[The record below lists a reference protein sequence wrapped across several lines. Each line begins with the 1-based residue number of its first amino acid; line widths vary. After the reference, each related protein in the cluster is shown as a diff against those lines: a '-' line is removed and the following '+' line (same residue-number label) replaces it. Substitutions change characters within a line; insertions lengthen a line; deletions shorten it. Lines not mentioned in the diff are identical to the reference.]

1 MRIETIFIDGFGV
14 WHESRLEPDSGL
26 TVVRGDNEAGKTT
39 LLAFIRAILFGFETN
54 QYPAVAGGRRGGWL
68 EVVTADDRRFRI
80 ERYGDRGG
88 QGAVRV
94 TGEDGLD
101 RGPEYL
107 SKLLHGVE
115 ASVYRNVFAFRLEEL
130 SELKGLT
137 EGGVAAR
144 IYGAGLGTGA
154 ASALAVESGLR
165 GEVAGLFKPGGSNP
179 RINQLLKEI
188 EEVERQLNVLD
199 LPAEYAAA
207 RGRLAELEADQERLA
222 ASIESLGGE
231 RRGLERIDAGWQPTQ
246 ELRAAE
252 EALAA
257 EPDPGPG
264 LAGALERFTKLEAAL
279 RASQER
285 LDDAAARL
293 AGNGDRLAELHPDEP
308 LLSRRADVERLL
320 ESQAAVRGEAG
331 ALREGQAQLAAA
343 ERQLEET
350 LAQLGDGWTEE
361 RVTQLDL
368 SVATRAALGGRF
380 RDLLE
385 GAAREVDR
393 REVEVASAEA
403 AVAEATEEMDALD
416 RRLTADTGPAPS
428 TVPEPARDRWLPI
441 SLAGAGFVVAVGLAL
456 AGAPVAAVAAV
467 AAAGLVA
474 AAAAWTLVARGV
486 RGGDPMGARRAA
498 VEERRAMAADR
509 LAQAVRTRDAA
520 RSALEAAARAGGDA
534 AAEWRTWLT
543 GHGFDPELDRET
555 VRSVFEVATAAR
567 ATIRRRDEAAET
579 VRRLTARR
587 EAVLGE
593 ARALL
598 EALGRSAA
606 QESIA
611 AALDALG
618 GELREALAA
627 EQEAAR
633 LEGEVREMASDEE
646 HAAARRDQD
655 AGALAAL
662 LEECGVAS
670 EAELRERVALL
681 ERRRTLEEAASRAR
695 QSLAILT
702 GHGGAADRLVTEIA
716 AVADIGAVRDRL
728 AAIRTEL
735 DAVAASRDVV
745 LQEMGALQRQ
755 IETLEASVEMSA
767 ARQHHVDLV
776 SRLEAE
782 AEDWSVRRLA
792 VGLMERT
799 RQRYERE
806 HRPGV
811 IRTAEAFLAEW
822 TDGRWVRIV
831 APLGGAID
839 GLERADGRQVAIG
852 GLSRGTQE
860 QLYLALRFGLIE
872 HFADEAE
879 PLPIVM
885 DETLV
890 NFDEA
895 RAERTART
903 IEQLSARHQILYFTC
918 RTTTPLRSPA
928 VVRLHPPTLAGA
940 VGADLPPAVER
951 VTA

>member
-1 MRIETIFIDGFGV
+1 MRIRSIFIDGFGI
-14 WHESRLEPDSGL
+14 WHESRLEPDAGL
-26 TVVRGDNEAGKTT
+26 TVVSGDNEAGKTT

-68 EVVTADDRRFRI
+68 DVVTADERAFRI

-88 QGAVRV
+88 QGAVHV
-94 TGEDGLD
+94 TGEDGVD
-101 RGPEYL
+101 RGAEYL
-107 SKLLHGVE
+107 SRLLHGVE

-154 ASALAVESGLR
+154 ASALAVETGLR

-188 EEVERQLNVLD
+188 EEVERQLSGLD
-199 LPAEYAAA
+199 LPADYAAA
-207 RGRLAELEADQERLA
+207 RGSLAELEVEQERLA
-222 ASIESLGGE
+222 TSIDSLGSE
-231 RRGLERIDAGWQPTQ
+231 RRRLERIVAGWQPTQ

-252 EALAA
+252 AALAT
-257 EPDPGPG
+257 EPDLGAGP
-264 LAGALERFTKLEAAL
+264 AGALERFTRLEAAL

-293 AGNGDRLAELHPDEP
+293 ASRRERLAELHPDEP
-308 LLSRRADVERLL
+308 LLTRRSEVEGLL
-320 ESQAAVRGEAG
+320 EAQAAVRGEAG
-331 ALREGQAQLAAA
+331 ALREAESHLASA
-343 ERQLEET
+343 ERQLAET

-361 RVTQLDL
+361 RVAALDL
-368 SVATRAALGGRF
+368 SVATRSALGGRF
-380 RDLLE
+380 RDLLD
-385 GAAREVDR
+385 GATRDVDR
-393 REVEVASAEA
+393 REIELGTAEA
-403 AVAEATEEMDALD
+403 AVVAAAAERDALD
-416 RRLTADTGPAPS
+416 RRLTTDAAPAAEPAPAPR
-428 TVPEPARDRWLPI
+428 VPRWVPI
-441 SLAGAGFVVAVGLAL
+441 SVGGLSLLVAALIAL
-456 AGAPVAAVAAV
+456 AGAL
-467 AAAGLVA
+467 AAGAVVAVVGLLAALSTWLV
-474 AAAAWTLVARGV
+474 TAR
-486 RGGDPMGARRAA
+486 RGRSGEPPAARRAA
-498 VEERRAMAADR
+498 VEERRGMAADR
-509 LAQAVRTRDAA
+509 LAQASRARDGA
-520 RSALEAAARAGGDA
+520 RAALEAATGARDEA
-534 AAEWRTWLT
+534 ATEWRGWLSA
-543 GHGFDPELDRET
+543 HGYDPELDRET
-555 VRSVFEVATAAR
+555 VLSLFDAASATR
-567 ATIRRRDEAAET
+567 ATIRRRDEASGTVSRLASRRDAIGEQAATLLAE
-579 VRRLTARR
+579 
-587 EAVLGE
+587 
-593 ARALL
+593 
-598 EALGRSAA
+598 LGRPTTAV
-606 QESIA
+606 
-611 AALDALG
+611 DALG
-618 GELREALAA
+618 VELRSAVLVQEESARVEQELRKMAA
-627 EQEAAR
+627 EHET
-633 LEGEVREMASDEE
+633 
-646 HAAARRDQD
+646 AAARRDQD
-655 AGALAAL
+655 AVGLAGL
-662 LEECGVAS
+662 LQECGVTS
-670 EAELRERVALL
+670 EAELRENVA
-681 ERRRTLEEAASRAR
+681 RREKRRALEEDAARAR
-695 QSLAILT
+695 QSLAILS
-702 GHGGAADRLVTEIA
+702 GHGEAADRLLTEIE
-716 AVADIGAVRDRL
+716 AVDDIGEVRDRL
-728 AAIRTEL
+728 AVIRTEL
-735 DAVAASRDVV
+735 EAMAASRDLV
-745 LQEMGALQRQ
+745 LREMGALQRQ

-767 ARQHHVDLV
+767 ARQHQADLV

-811 IRTAEAFLAEW
+811 IKTAEAFLSEW

-839 GLERADGRQVAIG
+839 GLERVDGKQVAIG
-852 GLSRGTQE
+852 ALSRGTQE

-918 RTTTPLRSPA
+918 RGSNPLRSPA
-928 VVRLHPPTLAGA
+928 VVRLQPPTLAGA

>member
-1 MRIETIFIDGFGV
+1 
-14 WHESRLEPDSGL
+14 
-26 TVVRGDNEAGKTT
+26 
-39 LLAFIRAILFGFETN
+39 
-54 QYPAVAGGRRGGWL
+54 
-68 EVVTADDRRFRI
+68 FRI
-80 ERYGDRGG
+80 ERYRDRGG
-88 QGAVRV
+88 KGAVQV
-94 TGEDGLD
+94 IGEDGLD

-107 SKLLHGVE
+107 SRLLHGVE

-154 ASALAVESGLR
+154 ASALAVEASLR
-165 GEVAGLFKPGGSNP
+165 GEVAALFKSGGSNP
-179 RINQLLKEI
+179 RINQLLRKI
-188 EEVERQLNVLD
+188 EEVERQLNGLD
-199 LPAEYAAA
+199 LPADYAAA
-207 RGRLAELEADQERLA
+207 RQRLAELEAEQERLA

-231 RRGLERIDAGWQPTQ
+231 RRRLERIDAGWQPTQ

-252 EALAA
+252 EALVR
-257 EPDPGPG
+257 EPDPGTG

-285 LDDAAARL
+285 LLDATERLSAARE
-293 AGNGDRLAELHPDEP
+293 RLAELHPDEP
-308 LLSRRADVERLL
+308 LLGRRLEVERLL
-320 ESQAAVRGEAG
+320 EAHAAVRGEAG
-331 ALREGQAQLAAA
+331 ALREGREQLTSA
-343 ERQLEET
+343 ERQLAET

-361 RVTQLDL
+361 RVLALDL
-368 SVATRAALGGRF
+368 SVATRSALGGRF

-385 GAAREVDR
+385 GAARDVDR
-393 REVEVASAEA
+393 REIELATAEA
-403 AVAEATEEMDALD
+403 GVAEAISERDGLD
-416 RRLTADTGPAPS
+416 RSLSVDATSVGRATVMPRPA
-428 TVPEPARDRWLPI
+428 TDRWLP
-441 SLAGAGFVVAVGLAL
+441 LAVAVAGLLLAVGTAL
-456 AGAPVAAVAAV
+456 AGAPLAATAAVAALGLI
-467 AAAGLVA
+467 AAAGM
-474 AAAAWTLVARGV
+474 WRLVARLS
-486 RGGDPMGARRAA
+486 GGQPMAARRAA

-509 LAQAVRTRDAA
+509 LAQAERARDAA
-520 RSALEAAARAGGDA
+520 RAALDGAARGAAAAT
-534 AAEWRTWLT
+534 AEWGEWLT
-543 GHGFDPELDRET
+543 AHGYDPELDRET
-555 VRSVFEVATAAR
+555 VLSLFEAATAAR
-567 ATIRRRDEAAET
+567 ATIRRRDEASES
-579 VRRLTARR
+579 VRRLAARR
-587 EAVLGE
+587 D
-593 ARALL
+593 ALL
-598 EALGRSAA
+598 TKAGVLLGALGRAVPPEAA
-606 QESIA
+606 M

-618 GELREALAA
+618 GELREAAVVQ
-627 EQEAAR
+627 QEAAR
-633 LEGEVREMASDEE
+633 IEREVRGMAADDET
-646 HAAARRDQD
+646 AGGRRDQD
-655 AGALAAL
+655 AAALAAL
-662 LEECGVAS
+662 LKECGVAS
-670 EAELRERVALL
+670 EPELRERVERL

-702 GHGGAADRLVTEIA
+702 GHGEAADRLVAEIA
-716 AVADIGAVRDRL
+716 AVADIGEVRDRL
-728 AAIRTEL
+728 ALVRTEL
-735 DAVAASRDVV
+735 HAIAASRDAV

-782 AEDWSVRRLA
+782 AEEWSVRRLA
-792 VGLMERT
+792 VALMERT

-811 IRTAEAFLAEW
+811 IKTAEAFLAEW

-839 GLERADGRQVAIG
+839 GLERADGRQVAIA

-903 IEQLSARHQILYFTC
+903 IELLSARHQILYFSC
-918 RTTTPLRSPA
+918 RTATPLRSSA
-928 VVRLHPPTLAGA
+928 IVRLHPPALAGA